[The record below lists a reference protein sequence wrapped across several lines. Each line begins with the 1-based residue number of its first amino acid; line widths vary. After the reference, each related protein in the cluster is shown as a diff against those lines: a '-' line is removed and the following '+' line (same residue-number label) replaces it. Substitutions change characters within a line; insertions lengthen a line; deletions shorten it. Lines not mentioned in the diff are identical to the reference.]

1 MTMSVLGNGMAIPPT
16 VSVVTTAECR
26 IQGTPRAR
34 NRVISSAGLLT
45 CGSQPGPPSRGAPQW
60 HVGRRSPPT
69 VAGAAPE
76 LRQGGA
82 HRVPFSSAPREA
94 EPKWAFCRRKRAGV
108 SSGID
113 HGSVRGSAARRR
125 GAVCPLLREEAGG
138 HLPPAPPED
147 ISKRQRDKVGAV
159 RRGGVPKLS
168 APCPAQVQPATGG
181 FQPPSA
187 AAQP

>member
-1 MTMSVLGNGMAIPPT
+1 VGFLSPETGGT
-16 VSVVTTAECR
+16 VKRDRSRE
-26 IQGTPRAR
+26 RA
-34 NRVISSAGLLT
+34 SGLL
-45 CGSQPGPPSRGAPQW
+45 QD
-60 HVGRRSPPT
+60 
-69 VAGAAPE
+69 AG
-76 LRQGGA
+76 
-82 HRVPFSSAPREA
+82 
-94 EPKWAFCRRKRAGV
+94 
-108 SSGID
+108 
-113 HGSVRGSAARRR
+113 